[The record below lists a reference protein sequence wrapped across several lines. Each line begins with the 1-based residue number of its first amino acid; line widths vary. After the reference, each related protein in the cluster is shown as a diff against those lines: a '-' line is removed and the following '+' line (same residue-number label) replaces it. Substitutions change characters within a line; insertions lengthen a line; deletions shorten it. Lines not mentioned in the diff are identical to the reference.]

1 MYVREN
7 PSVDSNYKFILN
19 KDDVVI
25 ILDKKIDKY
34 FYKIEVEVT
43 NINNKEERIKVE
55 GYCMKKFIKII

>member
-1 MYVREN
+1 MYVREQ

-43 NINNKEERIKVE
+43 NISNKEEHINVE

>member
-43 NINNKEERIKVE
+43 NVSNKEEHIKVE